1 MHFADFWGSTS
12 LISTS
17 AFYLESDVPG
27 SVTVQGAGAAAYVI
41 PAGPS
46 GEIRLFARS
55 LTNAVIV
62 HVSSGSSGR
71 EGTLYLA
78 QRFAADALKNLEAAT
93 ESLHAEVN
101 TARPGSRNPKAQ
113 PDD

>member
-1 MHFADFWGSTS
+1 MHFADFCGSTS

-27 SVTVQGAGAAAYVI
+27 SVTVQGTGAAAYVI
-41 PAGPS
+41 PAGPF
-46 GEIRLFARS
+46 GDIRLFARS

-71 EGTLYLA
+71 EGTLDLA
-78 QRFAADALKNLEAAT
+78 KRFAADALKNLEGGNRKFACRG
-93 ESLHAEVN
+93 EHCS
-101 TARPGSRNPKAQ
+101 PGQ
-113 PDD
+113 PQSQ